1 MPYKNKE
8 KQREAVRASM
18 AKRRVSQESDVK
30 PDSCETRDVKPVL
43 RINPASGMPYMG
55 MLEIPEGAL
64 REYERH
70 WGQAEPVYYEGNVAQ
85 LLAEIAIDPRFER
98 IARSLGPLG
107 SEVRVG
113 MFGPDVAS
121 LWEATH

>member
-1 MPYKNKE
+1 MYADKE
-8 KQREAVRASM
+8 KQREANRKAQ
-18 AKRRVSQESDVK
+18 AKRRGMTEKVDVT
-30 PDSCETRDVKPVL
+30 PEHVTPARTRK
-43 RINPASGMPYMG
+43 
-55 MLEIPEGAL
+55 
-64 REYERH
+64 
-70 WGQAEPVYYEGNVAQ
+70 
-85 LLAEIAIDPRFER
+85 LAEIAIDPRFER

>member
-1 MPYKNKE
+1 MYADKE
-8 KQREAVRASM
+8 KQREANRKAQ
-18 AKRRVSQESDVK
+18 AKRRGMTEGMTEKVDVT
-30 PDSCETRDVKPVL
+30 PEHVTPARTRK
-43 RINPASGMPYMG
+43 
-55 MLEIPEGAL
+55 
-64 REYERH
+64 
-70 WGQAEPVYYEGNVAQ
+70 
-85 LLAEIAIDPRFER
+85 LAEIAIDPRFER